1 MKIKIITISTQ
12 KDLEIEDATINNYKL
27 IGITSDCENFYYHY
41 AHNPEK
47 IIKYYV
53 DIYYHSEHLLGN
65 KLYEKAGGKP
75 LFVIYDQKGVEIY
88 YNTIDKQCSR
98 TETIQNLIL
107 EKANEYMQTN
117 NLPLFL
123 RPNEVRKRHCI
134 YDYETK

>member
-1 MKIKIITISTQ
+1 MKIKIITIPIQ
-12 KDLEIEDATINNYKL
+12 KNFEIEDETINNYKL

-41 AHNPEK
+41 AHSQEK

-88 YNTIDKQCSR
+88 YNTVDYQGKSVRILQDV
-98 TETIQNLIL
+98 IL

-117 NLPLFL
+117 NLPLFSE
-123 RPNEVRKRHCI
+123 PNEVCRRHCI
-134 YDYETK
+134 YDYE

>member
-1 MKIKIITISTQ
+1 MKIQIITIPIQ
-12 KDLEIEDATINNYKL
+12 KNFEIEDKTIKNCKL

-41 AHNPEK
+41 AHSPEK

-88 YNTIDKQCSR
+88 YNTVDYQGRSVGILQDV
-98 TETIQNLIL
+98 IL
-107 EKANEYMQTN
+107 EKVNEYMQTN
-117 NLPLFL
+117 NLPLFS

-134 YDYETK
+134 YDYE